1 MIRKQLIYLNG
12 PRQVHLYCPVS
23 DGNNRKAYKTC
34 LKLSIGTRKKH
45 RLAEEGTLANIAEAV
60 AKV

>member
-1 MIRKQLIYLNG
+1 MR
-12 PRQVHLYCPVS
+12 LYCPVS

>member
-1 MIRKQLIYLNG
+1 M
-12 PRQVHLYCPVS
+12 HLYCPVS